1 MTDTKYTPAEFNRLF
16 TPPTAG
22 DHEKKE
28 AGEARTEKAA
38 GGNIYTPEYVE
49 TLFTPPAENE

>member
-16 TPPTAG
+16 TPPTAE

-38 GGNIYTPEYVE
+38 GGNIYTPEYIASLFLPTE
-49 TLFTPPAENE
+49 TE